1 MIGSG
6 EIRMYLGGLL
16 RNHENRNV
24 YEGSPPQDLSEARW
38 AGFFGCLFL
47 IRCGGVPSGAAA
59 IFVNEEV
66 WKNLVSYLNSSL
78 FIGNTQ

>member
-38 AGFFGCLFL
+38 AGFFGCLLL
-47 IRCGGVPSGAAA
+47 IRRGGVPSGAAA
-59 IFVNEEV
+59 IIVNEGV